1 VCPFYGVP
9 AYDSCH
15 RIAGQCRCFCVIEVF
30 CSETLYNVFLSSLF
44 ALVFFLEGSLSRLLQ
59 MIIFR
64 ALPLINHRS
73 VLILLTVKS
82 LLNIK
87 LFKIKM
93 KILKIITSEIQTLV
107 CVWNVIPVY
116 FSVFNLLWLL
126 SEVINT
132 LFLCLCS

>member
-1 VCPFYGVP
+1 
-9 AYDSCH
+9 
-15 RIAGQCRCFCVIEVF
+15 
-30 CSETLYNVFLSSLF
+30 
-44 ALVFFLEGSLSRLLQ
+44 